1 MEQLLCFDQPIFGDT
16 PHRIEG
22 HLVGHQKGVI
32 SRQTVGWLVL
42 GEFQLRFAND
52 TACGRQ
58 GICDLR
64 SDVAL
69 HREDI
74 FIRSIVA
81 LGPDVGACGRVNKL
95 CRDANA
101 IADRLQATRENIP
114 HAQIGADLAD
124 VHGLALVNVGRVA
137 CDDFCEN
144 LVRLGQI
151 GDDVLGYPVSD
162 PFPLGIIAEAVE
174 RQDGNRGLIDRRAR

>member
-1 MEQLLCFDQPIFGDT
+1 M
-16 PHRIEG
+16 
-22 HLVGHQKGVI
+22 
-32 SRQTVGWLVL
+32 L

-52 TACGRQ
+52 TALGPQ

-74 FIRSIVA
+74 LVRPIVA
-81 LGPDVGACGRVNKL
+81 LGPDVGACGSVNKL
-95 CRDANA
+95 RPDANA

-137 CDDFCEN
+137 CDDEN
-144 LVRLGQI
+144 LVRLGQV
-151 GDDVLGYPVSD
+151 GDDVLCYPVSD
-162 PFPLGIIAEAVE
+162 PFPFGIIAEVVE
-174 RQDGNRGLIDRRAR
+174 RQDGNRRLIDSRAR